1 MCGTNRGF
9 SAARR
14 LAIDA
19 NEKQERVAV
28 QLLQAHF
35 RSIASRRVHCALI
48 ASALTIQVS
57 SYAVAVQCPELT

>member
-1 MCGTNRGF
+1 MVLIVSSSALRHAMCGTNRGF

-28 QLLQAHF
+28 QLLQVLGLPMLAACD
-35 RSIASRRVHCALI
+35 IC
-48 ASALTIQVS
+48 
-57 SYAVAVQCPELT
+57 E